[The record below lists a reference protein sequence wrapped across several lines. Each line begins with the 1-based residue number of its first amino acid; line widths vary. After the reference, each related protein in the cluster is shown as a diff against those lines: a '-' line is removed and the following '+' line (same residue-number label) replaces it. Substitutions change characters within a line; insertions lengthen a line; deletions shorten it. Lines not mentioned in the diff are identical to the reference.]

1 MGLCYS
7 FLLKNEFLSW
17 YLAFCSIYFI
27 ILSYSRIG
35 YIKVNKLINAHNLT
49 FYPNVSKS
57 QSKYCHFDG
66 NLELIVISLLYL
78 IVTLSFQCFVTIYFR
93 VKKLSTTLRR
103 ISSPTR
109 SLSSTACART
119 PRLCCKHCQ
128 QQHHQKQAHGNK
140 GIPRRNNLWPYFS
153 CVPLISENLDMSYLH
168 KIDIFHLK
176 TLLIT
181 LTYTKPKSWSQSY
194 VFNVQKSDF
203 SVKLIFWCKQEH
215 WTFGRKFC
223 FYKCKFIRKY
233 LFKILG
239 LGPCLFL
246 IYRKICKL

>member
-103 ISSPTR
+103 ISSLCLLQHVQGRRACVVNIVNNNTIKNKHTETR
-109 SLSSTACART
+109 AYLGGIISGHIFLVFRLS
-119 PRLCCKHCQ
+119 
-128 QQHHQKQAHGNK
+128 QK
-140 GIPRRNNLWPYFS
+140 
-153 CVPLISENLDMSYLH
+153 
-168 KIDIFHLK
+168 
-176 TLLIT
+176 T
-181 LTYTKPKSWSQSY
+181 
-194 VFNVQKSDF
+194 
-203 SVKLIFWCKQEH
+203 
-215 WTFGRKFC
+215 
-223 FYKCKFIRKY
+223 
-233 LFKILG
+233 
-239 LGPCLFL
+239 
-246 IYRKICKL
+246 